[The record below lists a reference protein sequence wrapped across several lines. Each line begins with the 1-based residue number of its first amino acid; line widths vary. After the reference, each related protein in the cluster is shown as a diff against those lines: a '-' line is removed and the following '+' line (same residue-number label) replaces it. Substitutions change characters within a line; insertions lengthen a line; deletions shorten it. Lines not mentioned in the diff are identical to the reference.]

1 MEQAIWNFLSL
12 NMVYI
17 LIHDTLSSGQDR
29 RRVQKGNHEKING
42 KKMCSCAEARK
53 QATYVKVTYPMRS

>member
-1 MEQAIWNFLSL
+1 
-12 NMVYI
+12 MVYI
-17 LIHDTLSSGQDR
+17 LICDTLSSGQDR